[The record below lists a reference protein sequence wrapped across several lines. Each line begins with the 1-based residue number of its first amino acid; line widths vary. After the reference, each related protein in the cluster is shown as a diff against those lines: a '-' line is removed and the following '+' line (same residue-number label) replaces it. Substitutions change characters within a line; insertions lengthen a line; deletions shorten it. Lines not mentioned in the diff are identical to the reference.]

1 MNTLNVAVNEL
12 KPEVKYV
19 VEELIQRG
27 KTITM
32 VLEGDIDYD
41 PCIDIE
47 GGLSIVISE
56 DGVYSLTRGENDTL
70 EYIDEDVNLGNIL
83 AQV

>member
-1 MNTLNVAVNEL
+1 MNTLDVAVNEL
-12 KPEVKYV
+12 APEVKHV
-19 VEELIQRG
+19 VEKLIQKG

-32 VLEGDIDYD
+32 VMEGDIDYD

-56 DGVYSLTRGENDTL
+56 DGFYSLTRGENDSL
-70 EYIDEDVNLGNIL
+70 EYIGEDTNLDAIL